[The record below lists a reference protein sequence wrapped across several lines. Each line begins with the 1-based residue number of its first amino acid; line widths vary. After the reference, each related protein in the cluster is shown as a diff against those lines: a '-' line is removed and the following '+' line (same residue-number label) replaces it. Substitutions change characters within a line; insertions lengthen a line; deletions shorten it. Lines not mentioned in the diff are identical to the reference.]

1 MESVVRTLSPLVR
14 CLAICLAVA
23 AASPA
28 SAIEAVRGK
37 EYKLTPKHGPWMIM
51 VTSFRDVKDEDR
63 KEKGLSAAEAAAELV
78 FELRSNGIPAY
89 TFAQDGKVEKID
101 TIDRLNR
108 PDQRIYASQRDM
120 ICVLAG
126 NYDLSAT
133 ESFAD
138 SGRQSASLK
147 NKKDDKIADDT
158 LRYVKAYF
166 PKFLKEEKSGGIFRL
181 TPGRKG
187 PLSGAFLTINPLLKP
202 SDVLQRKPDPE
213 VLALN
218 SGIDNALVSLKKPY
232 TVKVA
237 TFSGRSVTP
246 LGNSMFASN
255 EERFDAKLAKPRD
268 ADSYDLNRAGE
279 DATQLAHALR
289 ARQFEAYVYHDR
301 FQSIVTVGGFDSPDD
316 PQIRRIAAQLGAK
329 PGTDPATGNE
339 GMIAEVLTLKLAD
352 GRQQAWIFDPQPQ
365 LMATPRVR

>member
-1 MESVVRTLSPLVR
+1 VLVGEATR
-14 CLAICLAVA
+14 R
-23 AASPA
+23 AASG
-28 SAIEAVRGK
+28 AIVFEEAGEQLLKGK
-37 EYKLTPKHGPWMIM
+37 ESPVPAWRATRVRPLEAMAPPQAASSARWVGP
-51 VTSFRDVKDEDR
+51 VT
-63 KEKGLSAAEAAAELV
+63 
-78 FELRSNGIPAY
+78 
-89 TFAQDGKVEKID
+89 
-101 TIDRLNR
+101 
-108 PDQRIYASQRDM
+108 
-120 ICVLAG
+120 LAG
-126 NYDLSAT
+126 L
-133 ESFAD
+133 
-138 SGRQSASLK
+138 
-147 NKKDDKIADDT
+147 
-158 LRYVKAYF
+158 
-166 PKFLKEEKSGGIFRL
+166 
-181 TPGRKG
+181 
-187 PLSGAFLTINPLLKP
+187 AFLTINPLLKP

>member
-1 MESVVRTLSPLVR
+1 MRTVSAFICCVVLGLS
-14 CLAICLAVA
+14 A
-23 AASPA
+23 AAATPA

-51 VTSFRDVKDEDR
+51 VASFRDVKDDQR

-78 FELRSNGIPAY
+78 YELRTNGIPAY

-108 PDQRIYASQRDM
+108 PDQRIYAAQRDM

-126 NYDLSAT
+126 NYELSTSNLTGESGKVGGKLT
-133 ESFAD
+133 E
-138 SGRQSASLK
+138 
-147 NKKDDKIADDT
+147 KDDKIAEDT

-166 PKFLKEEKSGGIFRL
+166 PKFMKEEKSGAIFRL

-202 SDVLQRKPDPE
+202 TDVVQRKADPE

-246 LGNSMFASN
+246 LGNSMFAGN
-255 EERFDAKLAKPRD
+255 IERFDQKLAKPSD

-316 PQIRRIAAQLGAK
+316 PRIRQIVANLGAK
-329 PGTDPATGNE
+329 AKEDPATGKE
-339 GMIAEVLTLKLAD
+339 GMVAEILTLKLAD

-365 LMATPRVR
+365 LIATPRVK

>member
-1 MESVVRTLSPLVR
+1 MRTLSPLVR

-202 SDVLQRKPDPE
+202 SDE
-213 VLALN
+213 G
-218 SGIDNALVSLKKPY
+218 S
-232 TVKVA
+232 
-237 TFSGRSVTP
+237 SVGVTRV
-246 LGNSMFASN
+246 FAAS
-255 EERFDAKLAKPRD
+255 
-268 ADSYDLNRAGE
+268 
-279 DATQLAHALR
+279 QL
-289 ARQFEAYVYHDR
+289 
-301 FQSIVTVGGFDSPDD
+301 
-316 PQIRRIAAQLGAK
+316 
-329 PGTDPATGNE
+329 
-339 GMIAEVLTLKLAD
+339 
-352 GRQQAWIFDPQPQ
+352 
-365 LMATPRVR
+365 